1 MPNLRDVMNAV
12 ANDRPLQLGIAALAA
27 MCVYSISS
35 STEPS
40 LSSPELN
47 GNMVPE
53 HLMQNLGGRDP
64 LIIHLPAPEDAAA
77 RAAAAQINGRVVLVR
92 DEAGDWYRMDPVADP
107 DGRVDELSEALGKM
121 SDFVCDKSRE
131 ELAGMGLPEM
141 TTDQRRMICEI
152 LPEEARP

>member
-1 MPNLRDVMNAV
+1 MPSFRDVMNAV

-27 MCVYSISS
+27 MCVYSISR

-40 LSSPELN
+40 LSSPELK
-47 GNMVPE
+47 GNTVPA

-92 DEAGDWYRMDPVADP
+92 DEAGDWYRMDPVSNAA
-107 DGRVDELSEALGKM
+107 GKADELSKTLGKM
-121 SDFVCDKSRE
+121 SDLLCDKSRE

-141 TTDQRRMICEI
+141 TTDQRRMMCEI
-152 LPEEARP
+152 LPEEAHR